1 MLCESC
7 KIEIA
12 PAWKNIILSNICPAC
27 GNFLMSP
34 KSKEI
39 MDKIKEAIVK
49 MSGESGGL
57 DPEGLAGWIMSTFDL
72 FPKGSIEPTV
82 FHGKKPINSSEEPV
96 RTDLKWA
103 NNQFAKNAGVDK
115 IIAKNSKFNTVI
127 DAVNSIKNGN
137 EVIDPKIQEEDLEN
151 EDLSPEDIK
160 TIIANEAKTKGGKI
174 NFKDAMAA
182 ISGDSFIDPN
192 AKISEDEKQLATDI
206 VSNMFNA
213 DESSVLNN
221 ERMKKLRSQ
230 YNIQNGAGG
239 FRRGE

>member
-7 KIEIA
+7 KIEIP
-12 PAWKNIILSNICPAC
+12 PAWKAAITSNNCPGC
-27 GNFLMSP
+27 GGEIMNP
-34 KSKEI
+34 KSKKLMNE
-39 MDKIKEAIVK
+39 IKEAISK
-49 MSGESGGL
+49 MSN
-57 DPEGLAGWIMSTFDL
+57 DPEGLAGWILSTFDL
-72 FPKGSIEPTV
+72 YPKGSIEPTV

-151 EDLSPEDIK
+151 EDFSPEDIK
-160 TIIANEAKTKGGKI
+160 TIITNEAKTKGGKI

-182 ISGDSFIDPN
+182 ISGDNFIDPQ
-192 AKISEDEKQLATDI
+192 AKISEDETQLAADI

-239 FRRGE
+239 FRRSE